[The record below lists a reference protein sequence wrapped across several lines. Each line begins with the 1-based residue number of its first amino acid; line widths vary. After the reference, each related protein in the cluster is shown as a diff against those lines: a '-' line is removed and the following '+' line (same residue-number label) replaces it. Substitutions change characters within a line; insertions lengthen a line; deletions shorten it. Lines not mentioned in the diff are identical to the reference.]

1 MAKSLRTK
9 RQYLI
14 EASAGWLSRQFGK
27 ISGALEREGD
37 ISAFRTEVLISVT
50 LIVNRDYVRTQHA
63 EKTPAVKRIRSFTAA
78 RLLPLCV
85 MHLLSVVSFNVFAN
99 SISNIKKKNYSYI
112 KLILPFLGKYN
123 V

>member
-1 MAKSLRTK
+1 M
-9 RQYLI
+9 
-14 EASAGWLSRQFGK
+14 
-27 ISGALEREGD
+27 
-37 ISAFRTEVLISVT
+37 
-50 LIVNRDYVRTQHA
+50 RTQHA